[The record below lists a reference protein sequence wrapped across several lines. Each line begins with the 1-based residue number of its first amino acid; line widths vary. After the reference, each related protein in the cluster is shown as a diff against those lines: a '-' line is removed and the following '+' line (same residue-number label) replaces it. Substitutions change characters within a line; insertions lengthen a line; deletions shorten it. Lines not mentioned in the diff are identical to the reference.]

1 MRLRPGGA
9 VGEGLGGAG
18 QGLVEYA
25 LILVL
30 VVIIATV
37 ALVFFGPQLAWALSL
52 IGTQVDKA
60 G

>member
-1 MRLRPGGA
+1 MRFRAGGNP
-9 VGEGLGGAG
+9 G
-18 QGLVEYA
+18 QGLVEFA
-25 LILVL
+25 LILAL

-52 IGTQVDKA
+52 IGTEVDKT

>member
-1 MRLRPGGA
+1 MKRPASGA
-9 VGEGLGGAG
+9 AG

-25 LILVL
+25 LILALAIIVA
-30 VVIIATV
+30 VVV
-37 ALVFFGPQLAWALSL
+37 LVFFGPQLAWALSL

>member
-1 MRLRPGGA
+1 MRFRPGGA
-9 VGEGLGGAG
+9 VGEGPGTAG

>member
-1 MRLRPGGA
+1 MRFRAGGN
-9 VGEGLGGAG
+9 AG

-25 LILVL
+25 LILAL
-30 VVIIATV
+30 AVIIATV

-52 IGTQVDKA
+52 IGTEVDKT

>member
-1 MRLRPGGA
+1 MSLRAGVTVGARLGA
-9 VGEGLGGAG
+9 AG

-30 VVIIATV
+30 VIIVATV

>member
-1 MRLRPGGA
+1 MKHRA
-9 VGEGLGGAG
+9 SSSAG

-25 LILVL
+25 LILALVL
-30 VVIIATV
+30 VVAVV